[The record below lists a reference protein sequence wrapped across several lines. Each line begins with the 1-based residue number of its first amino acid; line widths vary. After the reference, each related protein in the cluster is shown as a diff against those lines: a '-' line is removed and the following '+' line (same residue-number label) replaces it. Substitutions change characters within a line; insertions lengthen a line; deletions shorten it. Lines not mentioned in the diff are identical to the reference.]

1 MAFLRLRAVW
11 TASSREPSVLQEGIE
26 MFEVIVAAIMFFG
39 ALFIA
44 TITGLISTV

>member
-1 MAFLRLRAVW
+1 MTRAVC
-11 TASSREPSVLQEGIE
+11 SRPPSTVQEGIE

-44 TITGLISTV
+44 TITGLINTV